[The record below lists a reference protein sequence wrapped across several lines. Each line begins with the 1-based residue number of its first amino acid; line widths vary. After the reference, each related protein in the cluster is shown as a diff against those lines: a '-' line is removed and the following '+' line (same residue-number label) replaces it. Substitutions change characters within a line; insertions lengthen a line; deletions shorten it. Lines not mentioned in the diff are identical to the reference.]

1 MIQKY
6 STPDVKITNQ
16 EFELYKEDGKYYLRV
31 DFDFENEY
39 GVYKGHID
47 KVKFD
52 FLFKGIESE
61 TCSWTK
67 SAKAN
72 FLAPSEYSC
81 VDCLFDIMRDSKD
94 NFFTIELV
102 KEKIHEMT
110 VEEVEK
116 KLGYKIKI
124 VSKSK

>member
-16 EFELYKEDGKYYLRV
+16 EFELYKEDGRYYLRV
-31 DFDFENEY
+31 DFDYEDDY
-39 GVYKGHID
+39 GVYKGRID

-61 TCSWTK
+61 ICSWTK

-72 FLAPSEYSC
+72 FLVPSEYSC
-81 VDCLFDIMRDSKD
+81 VDCSLDIVRDSKD

-102 KEKIHEMT
+102 KEKVHEMT
-110 VEEVEK
+110 VEEIEK
-116 KLGYKIKI
+116 KLGHKIKI
-124 VSKSK
+124 ISK